1 MKKHP
6 FTTIEYLQICLQN
19 ERETLG
25 HLIEVAHKN
34 NQPLDDSAIDAQRRR
49 ILRLTEKMADE
60 RKKYED

>member
-1 MKKHP
+1 MK
-6 FTTIEYLQICLQN
+6 ICLQN

-34 NQPLDDSAIDAQRRR
+34 NQSLDDSAIDAQRRR